1 MGRGGDDAVVKGLA
15 TIDDA
20 ETADAGAGVNTE
32 DAGRVQGGLS
42 GAGSGGWGMA
52 RSGFSVH

>member
-1 MGRGGDDAVVKGLA
+1 MGRGGDDAIIQGLA

-20 ETADAGAGVNTE
+20 ETADAGAGVNAE
-32 DAGRVQGGLS
+32 DAGRDRGGFS
-42 GAGSGGWGMA
+42 GAGSGGRGTA